1 MLLSCYCRVLVV
13 SIVVFR
19 LSPVTLHFPEPPPM
33 LLIEVIQKYAEYTPV
48 KSVFDKVLV
57 DMQYIQSGPQRRSAN
72 EGFQN
77 QGRTVDGYHHSSSG
91 LSFSGTNNKKFK
103 ELVGGMTAIMIIVIL
118 LSVLVFVLNIIGI
131 VYAFSCKHVA
141 VGVIA
146 IIGMFFGLPIGLV
159 YYLIYLCNPSIC
171 G

>member
-1 MLLSCYCRVLVV
+1 
-13 SIVVFR
+13 
-19 LSPVTLHFPEPPPM
+19 M

-48 KSVFDKVLV
+48 KSVYDKVLV

-91 LSFSGTNNKKFK
+91 LSFSGTNSTKFK

-131 VYAFSCKHVA
+131 VYAFSCKHIA

>member
-1 MLLSCYCRVLVV
+1 
-13 SIVVFR
+13 
-19 LSPVTLHFPEPPPM
+19 
-33 LLIEVIQKYAEYTPV
+33 
-48 KSVFDKVLV
+48 
-57 DMQYIQSGPQRRSAN
+57 MQYIQSGSQDRTTYER
-72 EGFQN
+72 FQN
-77 QGRTVDGYHHSSSG
+77 QGRTRDGYHHSSSG
-91 LSFSGTNNKKFK
+91 LLLSGNDGKNDTNAK
-103 ELVGGMTAIMIIVIL
+103 ELLGGLTAVIVIVIL
-118 LSVLVFVLNIIGI
+118 LSVLVFVLNIVGI

>member
-1 MLLSCYCRVLVV
+1 
-13 SIVVFR
+13 
-19 LSPVTLHFPEPPPM
+19 M

-48 KSVFDKVLV
+48 KSVYDKVLV
-57 DMQYIQSGPQRRSAN
+57 DMQYIQSGPQRRSVN
-72 EGFQN
+72 EGFLN
-77 QGRTVDGYHHSSSG
+77 QDRTLDGYHHSNNG
-91 LSFSGTNNKKFK
+91 LPLRGKHNKKLK
-103 ELVGGMTAIMIIVIL
+103 ELIGGMTAIMIIVIL
-118 LSVLVFVLNIIGI
+118 LGVLVFVLNIVGI

-146 IIGMFFGLPIGLV
+146 IIGLFFGLPIGMV